1 MWLVSFVRLRC
12 SCFVMEDHII
22 DPEKASV
29 LEKDG
34 RYRIVSGEEIMAEVS
49 RGDVVADIGSG
60 TGFFADDMAKLA
72 EKVYAVDFQ
81 EQMHEYYREKGVPE
95 NVELV
100 NTDATEFEPDRK
112 PDIAFLI
119 TSLHEVHVEETV
131 ENLSS
136 VVREGGELFIV
147 DWSSNSETDQ
157 VPTKEKLLT
166 AEEASNQVSQ
176 HFDVKRC
183 EERYDTYMLKA
194 ENT

>member
-1 MWLVSFVRLRC
+1 
-12 SCFVMEDHII
+12 MEDHII
-22 DPEKASV
+22 DPEKASI

-34 RYRIVSGEEIMAEVS
+34 RYRIVSGEEIMAELE
-49 RGDVVADIGSG
+49 RGDIVADIGSG

-100 NTDATEFEPDRK
+100 NTDATDFEPDQK
-112 PDIAFLI
+112 PDVAFLI
-119 TSLHEVHVEETV
+119 TSLHEVDIGETI

-136 VVREGGELFIV
+136 VLREGGELFVV

-157 VPTKEKLLT
+157 VPAKEKLLT
-166 AEEASNQVSQ
+166 AKEASNHVSQ
-176 HFDVKRC
+176 HFTVNRC

-194 ENT
+194 ENA